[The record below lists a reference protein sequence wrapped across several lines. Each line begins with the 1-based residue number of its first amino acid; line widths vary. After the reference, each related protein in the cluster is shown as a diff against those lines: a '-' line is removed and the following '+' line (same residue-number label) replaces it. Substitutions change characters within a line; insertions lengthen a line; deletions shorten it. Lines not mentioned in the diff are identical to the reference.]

1 MLFITQSYNSSHHV
15 SMFMPFIKITYLSSL
30 AMSLLS
36 STHLHAPYMKRQN
49 IIMIIFRI
57 PFQNLHLLEC
67 SLIDISPGMDV
78 ALLIS
83 VQACSFCLCSTPF
96 ISTQRERDNPCF
108 SSKWVV
114 RNYQIQTKRCRQ
126 LCPYL
131 SCHHDILNCSVH
143 LEVKVY
149 SCEGEC
155 NSSMHLYRL
164 SVKTKVLQNIITN
177 FLVKLRSLSAT

>member
-15 SMFMPFIKITYLSSL
+15 SMFMPFIKITTSFKLSYVTPLLYPPTCSL
-30 AMSLLS
+30 HKEAKHNYDYFSNTLS
-36 STHLHAPYMKRQN
+36 KPPPPRMQPYRYQS
-49 IIMIIFRI
+49 R
-57 PFQNLHLLEC
+57 HGC
-67 SLIDISPGMDV
+67 SLIDISPGMLFLS
-78 ALLIS
+78 LLNTVHIY
-83 VQACSFCLCSTPF
+83 TK
-96 ISTQRERDNPCF
+96 RETIHA

-131 SCHHDILNCSVH
+131 SCHHDILNCSVQ

-177 FLVKLRSLSAT
+177 FVVKLRSLSAT